1 MKRAVLCHCWGGHP
15 EFIWYPYLKTNLKEA
30 GIKVEIPVMPD
41 TDHPIVQSWLPSFSK
56 AVGEIS
62 EDDILIGHSLGC
74 ATVLRFLESLSE
86 HQKVGGVI
94 MVAGFL
100 DDRGDSEISTFFKKE
115 FNYERIRMHFHRFV
129 SIHSDNDPSL
139 KPNYLKHSYIFL
151 SKLKAKIIIIPDGG
165 HFSMA
170 DNCFEFP
177 EVVNEVIN
185 LIK

>member
-1 MKRAVLCHCWGGHP
+1 MYLIKLRLEREYGMRVSLFNYPSISGTLDDNAAALAA
-15 EFIWYPYLKTNLKEA
+15 FIR
-30 GIKVEIPVMPD
+30 D
-41 TDHPIVQSWLPSFSK
+41 RH
-56 AVGEIS
+56 
-62 EDDILIGHSLGC
+62 DDSAHIIGHSLGC

-115 FNYERIRMHFHRFV
+115 FNYERIRMHSHRFV

-185 LIK
+185 LNYGKYNI